1 MKLVITGGHL
11 NPALA
16 VIDELPKD
24 TEILMIGRK
33 YAIEGDKALSLE
45 YLASKSLNIP
55 FKSIRTGRLQ
65 RKFTKHTIISPLKLP
80 YGFFQS
86 LLILKKFKPDAIL
99 CFGGYIS
106 LPVAFAGRILK
117 IPVVIHEQTL
127 EAGAANK
134 LISKFAK
141 KVCISWES
149 SAKFFPPNKTI
160 LTGNPIR
167 KFSCEGEL
175 SLVKQI
181 SRPKADQP
189 LAENE
194 NLPLIYITG
203 GSLGSHA
210 INTLIE
216 GCIEKLLQKYRV
228 IHQTGDAKEFLDFDR
243 LSNLKEKLNP
253 NLQKRYFLIKFIEP
267 FEVGGILK
275 QADLVVSRSGINTIT
290 ELIYFGKPSI
300 LIPLPYSQNHEQIK
314 NAEFLKDLGLG
325 IYLNQYELTPD
336 KLYEWIIEF
345 SQNLNQYSK
354 NKEVKK
360 VILSDSAKKII
371 EILKSVFASK

>member
-33 YAIEGDKALSLE
+33 YGIEGDKALSLE
-45 YLASKSLNIP
+45 YLASESLKIP
-55 FKSIRTGRLQ
+55 FKSITTGRLQ
-65 RKFTKHTIISPLKLP
+65 RKFTKHTIFSPFKLP

-86 LLILKKFKPDAIL
+86 LSTLKKFKPDAIL

-106 LPVAFAGRILK
+106 LPVAFAGRMLK

-127 EAGAANK
+127 EVGVANK
-134 LISKFAK
+134 LISRFAK

-149 SAKFFPPNKTI
+149 SAKFFPKSKVI

-167 KFSCEGEL
+167 KFSTEERL
-175 SLVKQI
+175 SFSGQI
-181 SRPKADQP
+181 S
-189 LAENE
+189 NE

-210 INTLIE
+210 INMLIE

-253 NLQKRYFLIKFIEP
+253 DLQKRYFLIKFIEP
-267 FEVGGILK
+267 FEVGGVLK
-275 QADLVVSRSGINTIT
+275 QADLVVSRSGMNTIT

-336 KLYEWIIEF
+336 KFYEWIIDF

-360 VILSDSAKKII
+360 IILSDAAKKIV
-371 EILKSVFASK
+371 EILKSAVESK